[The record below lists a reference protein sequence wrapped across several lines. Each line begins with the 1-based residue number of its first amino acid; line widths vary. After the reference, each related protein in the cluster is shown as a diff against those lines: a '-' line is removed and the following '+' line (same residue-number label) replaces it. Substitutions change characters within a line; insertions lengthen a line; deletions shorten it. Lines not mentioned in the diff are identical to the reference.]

1 MTKLARTISAQ
12 ANFRAAKVKR
22 AKRAAVAKIVK
33 VGEHRRA

>member
-1 MTKLARTISAQ
+1 MIEFARTISAQ

-33 VGEHRRA
+33 VGEHRKA

>member
-33 VGEHRRA
+33 VGEHRRS